1 MSAAEITCSLD
12 GLLRPSVS
20 GTTAGTAQP
29 RRRDVEGSRCESIPT
44 WSDTLTEYLFQRCC
58 RYRAI
63 DDPTLQV
70 NFIGPASDKAIG
82 VENQTFSCHVWKKN
96 EIILPVQGRNVRYR
110 TEPYSLV

>member
-82 VENQTFSCHVWKKN
+82 RRKSDVFLSRMENK
-96 EIILPVQGRNVRYR
+96 
-110 TEPYSLV
+110 